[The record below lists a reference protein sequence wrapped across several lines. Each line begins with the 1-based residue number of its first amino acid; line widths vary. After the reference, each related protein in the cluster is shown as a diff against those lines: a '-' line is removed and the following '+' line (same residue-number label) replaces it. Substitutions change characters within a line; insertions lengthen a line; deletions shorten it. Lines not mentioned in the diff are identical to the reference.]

1 MGRSGSTGE
10 YNTDKN
16 LSLPTSGSS
25 DLSQLLKHQE
35 YLLFRKGDFLI
46 FTFFFFFFHFFFLQ
60 VSSEPLFW
68 VRHLARH
75 WEFRDGSDMGA
86 VGLMKDL
93 DPAGDEPRP
102 VSQMWK
108 LAGGGACICMGKGGG
123 SLLLGPLI
131 SPSFLF
137 SIIPS
142 LIANAGGL

>member
-16 LSLPTSGSS
+16 LSLPTSGNS

-46 FTFFFFFFHFFFLQ
+46 FTFFFFFFHFPFLQ
-60 VSSEPLFW
+60 ISSEPLFW
-68 VRHLARH
+68 VRHLARQ

-93 DPAGDEPRP
+93 DPGGDEPRP

-108 LAGGGACICMGKGGG
+108 LAGGGACTRTGKKGG
-123 SLLLGPLI
+123 
-131 SPSFLF
+131 
-137 SIIPS
+137 
-142 LIANAGGL
+142 